1 MQNTMQENE
10 KKNALEQK
18 EELNET
24 NLEKVTGGRIRHMSP
39 EKDLSDEKSLHCER
53 SRAPLPRQ
61 WKHWILEISR

>member
-1 MQNTMQENE
+1 MQNTIQENE

-39 EKDLSDEKSLHCER
+39 EKDLSDEDREKLAEFER
-53 SRAPLPRQ
+53 QIADRM
-61 WKHWILEISR
+61 

>member
-10 KKNALEQK
+10 NKNALEQK

-39 EKDLSDEKSLHCER
+39 EKDLSDEDREKLAEFER
-53 SRAPLPRQ
+53 QIADRM
-61 WKHWILEISR
+61 

>member
-39 EKDLSDEKSLHCER
+39 EKDLSDEDREKLAEFER
-53 SRAPLPRQ
+53 QIADRM
-61 WKHWILEISR
+61 

>member
-39 EKDLSDEKSLHCER
+39 EKDLSDEDREKFEGAR
-53 SRAPLPRQ
+53 KADR
-61 WKHWILEISR
+61 

>member
-24 NLEKVTGGRIRHMSP
+24 SLEKVTGGRIRHMSP
-39 EKDLSDEKSLHCER
+39 EKDLSDEDREKLAEFER
-53 SRAPLPRQ
+53 QIADRM
-61 WKHWILEISR
+61 

>member
-39 EKDLSDEKSLHCER
+39 EKDLSDEDREKLAEFER
-53 SRAPLPRQ
+53 QIAD
-61 WKHWILEISR
+61 KM